1 MFTNAAWDSYEKLKQ
16 IFVEL
21 MDAMLKYQDE
31 TCLLKLFCYTFA
43 LLIEEI
49 YKEVQKNET
58 IF

>member
-31 TCLLKLFCYTFA
+31 TCLLKLFCYTFT

-49 YKEVQKNET
+49 YKEV
-58 IF
+58 